1 LKAFFAAAAPKHL
14 ARRLAQ
20 RIAPCVRDEQA
31 QQGLVG
37 EPGLNLVVVPAPV
50 NINASTYKPMDL
62 NRDWSA
68 RFSTLRDKNGWVR
81 TKRFGSNPAVSTFKR
96 AGKTGRPLI
105 GRSRYSGSSCFSQSS
120 SAKSLTTFVFFFLF
134 WTIWPSSAPVVA
146 LLITLIIDYIDD

>member
-1 LKAFFAAAAPKHL
+1 MKMDLRRLFLAAAPKHL

-20 RIAPCVRDEQA
+20 RIAPCVRDEQP

-68 RFSTLRDKNGWVR
+68 RFSTLRDKKRLDSSPNGLKCELRRVETVFGDFLADPDSR
-81 TKRFGSNPAVSTFKR
+81 SFSRF
-96 AGKTGRPLI
+96 
-105 GRSRYSGSSCFSQSS
+105 Y
-120 SAKSLTTFVFFFLF
+120 TT
-134 WTIWPSSAPVVA
+134 S
-146 LLITLIIDYIDD
+146 